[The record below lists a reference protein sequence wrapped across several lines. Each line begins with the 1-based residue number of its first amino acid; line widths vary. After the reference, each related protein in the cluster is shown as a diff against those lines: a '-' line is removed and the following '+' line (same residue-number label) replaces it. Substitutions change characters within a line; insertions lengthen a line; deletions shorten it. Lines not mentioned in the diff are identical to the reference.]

1 VGGCRVVL
9 YQCNKYDYSMKICEH
24 KHPNKPELL
33 GNGNDCLRELVG
45 SLSLGLDLKIDD
57 AYNAIFS
64 TVKGPEINSRVST
77 KRIKS

>member
-1 VGGCRVVL
+1 MALC
-9 YQCNKYDYSMKICEH
+9 QCNKYDYSMKICER

-33 GNGNDCLRELVG
+33 GNGNDCLRELAG
-45 SLSLGLDLKIDD
+45 SLFTSCLWDLSWKVD

-77 KRIKS
+77 ERIKS